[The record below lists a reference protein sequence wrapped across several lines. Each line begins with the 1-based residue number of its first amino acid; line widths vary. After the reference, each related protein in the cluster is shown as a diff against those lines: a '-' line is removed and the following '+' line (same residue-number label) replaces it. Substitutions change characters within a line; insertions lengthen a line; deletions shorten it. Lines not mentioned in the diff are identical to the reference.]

1 MMYSRNPPHR
11 YHNAA
16 DQILRI
22 AVILVLAVVSSA
34 GVILHLFEID
44 FINYLPSLSLCPFHV
59 IIGLECPGCGMTR
72 ALISLG
78 QLKPGVAVGYNL
90 FSIPLLIL
98 MLLYVWP
105 GKFPAFLQHH
115 AVGIFMFVMVIL
127 IWLIRLSGIQTV

>member
-1 MMYSRNPPHR
+1 MMYARKPPHR

-16 DQILRI
+16 DQMLRI
-22 AVILVLAVVSSA
+22 AVILVLTVVSSA

-44 FINYLPSLSLCPFHV
+44 FIDYLPSVSLCPFHV
-59 IIGLECPGCGMTR
+59 ITGLECPGCGMTR

-105 GKFPAFLQHH
+105 GKFPSFLQHH
-115 AVGIFMFVMVIL
+115 AVGIFMFFMVIL

>member
-1 MMYSRNPPHR
+1 M
-11 YHNAA
+11 
-16 DQILRI
+16 LRI
-22 AVILVLAVVSSA
+22 AVILVLTVVSSA

-44 FINYLPSLSLCPFHV
+44 FIDYLPSVSLCPFHV
-59 IIGLECPGCGMTR
+59 ITGLECPGCGMTR

-105 GKFPAFLQHH
+105 GKFPSFLQHH